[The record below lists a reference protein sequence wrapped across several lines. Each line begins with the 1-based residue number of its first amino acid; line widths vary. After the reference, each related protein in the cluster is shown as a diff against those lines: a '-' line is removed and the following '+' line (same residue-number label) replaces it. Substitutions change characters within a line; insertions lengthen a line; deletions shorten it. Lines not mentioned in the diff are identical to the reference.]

1 MCFEYLK
8 HRLQTRE
15 CQTSAS
21 HRDGARYAERVTDP
35 ERESSPARRQ
45 TAERTERLL
54 GPQREVTITDARAI
68 RALAHDARQRVIE
81 VLFGEQRPRTATELA
96 ALTGLS
102 PSAMSYH
109 LRALEK
115 WGVVERSA
123 DDGDARNRPWR
134 ASGTSLRIDTSHLGP
149 AAEDLMADQL
159 LGGLRRR
166 LHEHRGR
173 PARERVGS
181 MGLASGE
188 LWLTRDQAERLSLW
202 LENAILDEHEAG
214 WRNESAPD
222 RVRMAFLWSLLPD
235 PLPAA
240 DPDETDDPAPVPR
253 EPVT

>member
-1 MCFEYLK
+1 MGK
-8 HRLQTRE
+8 

-21 HRDGARYAERVTDP
+21 RLVGARYPDLVTDH
-35 ERESSPARRQ
+35 EGEASPARRQ
-45 TAERTERLL
+45 TDERTERLL

-81 VLFGEQRPRTATELA
+81 VLYGEQRPRTATELA

-109 LRALEK
+109 LRALQK

-134 ASGTSLRIDTSHLGP
+134 AAGTSLRIDTSHLGP

-173 PARERVGS
+173 PAIDRVGS
-181 MGLASGE
+181 MALASGE
-188 LWLTRDQAERLSLW
+188 LWLTTDQAERLSLW

-214 WRNESAPD
+214 WRNEPAPD

-240 DPDETDDPAPVPR
+240 GPVEIRDPAPVPR
-253 EPVT
+253 EPET